1 MSPEPGGSAPRDLN
15 YKNISSKYL
24 SIQSRNVLNSLHEL
38 TPANKEHVQEA
49 IKEIQELLQCENN
62 IPPEERETLIDL
74 GRKAWAARLRRVEY
88 SKNDIGPYTIIIE
101 STEKNVAGLHY
112 SDLSKMLY
120 QIKVEGITNIT
131 KKRFNKVGVEFITY
145 QQVNNLL
152 INDKLQ
158 QKSLIAYIPQRLL
171 STKGIIRGVGQL
183 ILQEDIVQESYSNK
197 EIIEAKRLD
206 RKFREGGKII

>member
-1 MSPEPGGSAPRDLN
+1 M
-15 YKNISSKYL
+15 
-24 SIQSRNVLNSLHEL
+24 
-38 TPANKEHVQEA
+38 
-49 IKEIQELLQCENN
+49 LQCENN

-112 SDLSKMLY
+112 SDLSKILY

-131 KKRFNKVGVEFITY
+131 KKGFNKVGVEFNTY
-145 QQVNNLL
+145 QQANNLL

-171 STKGIIRGVGQL
+171 STKGIIRDVGQL
-183 ILQEDIVQESYSNK
+183 ILEEDIVQESYSNK

-206 RKFREGGKII
+206 RKFREGGKIIYKSSFTVVLTFEGKTLPKEIKLFGVNYPLM